1 MNVHQAKGAAAEHI
15 VIAYFLREAYEVFV
29 RASANSSYDMRVECD
44 GVSLRIEVKTK
55 KSCTPRMKGTPVG
68 SRSGGRKSRFAILDA
83 RRFDVLAAVKDNG
96 DIWFHR
102 SVFTHPIPEISALTG
117 PERYSPKTRKD
128 HITRAQGMA
137 KEDK

>member
-29 RASANSSYDMRVECD
+29 SASANSSYDMRVERD

-55 KSCTPRMKGTPVG
+55 KSGIPRMKGTPVG
-68 SRSGGRKSRFAILDA
+68 SRSRKSRLDA

-117 PERYSPKTRKD
+117 PERYL
-128 HITRAQGMA
+128 
-137 KEDK
+137 EDSKRLHNPRPRHG